1 MHRAGRTELEM
12 EYAPGGN
19 LADYVA
25 KRRGLPEPEARRVFA
40 QVVEGVGYL
49 HGKNIAH
56 RDLKLEVRL
65 YIYIYIY
72 TCVYVCVYKHTHTSI
87 YLSIYLCICISG

>member
-1 MHRAGRTELEM
+1 M

-56 RDLKLEVRL
+56 RDLKPDNIFIHNGVYMIADFGFARFYKPKQLMNSFVGTPL
-65 YIYIYIY
+65 YE
-72 TCVYVCVYKHTHTSI
+72 SP
-87 YLSIYLCICISG
+87 